1 MCCFYFTIWTWCNPD
16 IQNIRTCSRMSLMC
30 VLSSMSPVVKFRCFR
45 HSQSRRHARAC
56 SSYAALVV
64 LHRKAD
70 LWKKKKKD
78 WLLVFMSLSQHATAA
93 PVYSTV
99 SETCWF
105 SVAVTHSTA
114 FCQALHVTAVYD
126 CDKEKVS
133 SSVFSFHFCSLC
145 DALFLLFKAVLY

>member
-45 HSQSRRHARAC
+45 HSVEETRTSLLLLC
-56 SSYAALVV
+56 SISSIAPQG
-64 LHRKAD
+64 RFMG
-70 LWKKKKKD
+70 KKKKD
-78 WLLVFMSLSQHATAA
+78 WLLVFISLSQHATAA

>member
-45 HSQSRRHARAC
+45 HSVEETSTSLLLLC
-56 SSYAALVV
+56 SISSIAPQG
-64 LHRKAD
+64 RFMGG
-70 LWKKKKKD
+70 KD
-78 WLLVFMSLSQHATAA
+78 WLLVFISLSQHATAA